1 MLLLIPIDK
10 KDYENANITRI
21 NEKNIWITIEM
32 DNGYIEKYSFFDNKD
47 DIEEMV
53 DYLIIKD
60 KNDNIEEFLDEG
72 IDVLMAPLQNDIEEI
87 IEAYK
92 FKELYEI

>member
-1 MLLLIPIDK
+1 MLLLIPVDK
-10 KDYENANITRI
+10 KDYEKANIARI
-21 NEKNIWITIEM
+21 NEKNIWVTIKM

-47 DIEEMV
+47 DIEELV

-60 KNDNIEEFLDEG
+60 NDDDIEEFLDDG

-92 FKELYEI
+92 FKELHEI

>member
-1 MLLLIPIDK
+1 MLLLIPVDK

-21 NEKNIWITIEM
+21 NEANIWVTIKM

-47 DIEEMV
+47 DIEELV

-60 KNDNIEEFLDEG
+60 NDDDIEEFLDDG

-92 FKELYEI
+92 FKELHEI